1 MNEEQDQNMRD
12 KLGDSVEIMKE
23 RIEDMNMGSGLRN
36 TILAVIVIY
45 CLIALVLGYLWSSEP
60 ENFSVQQNAKVVAEE
75 FGIDPVIGFTTSVTL
90 TKVAK
95 TLLDKSG
102 GYLSNDILLPGLWLD
117 NIPNWEY
124 GVLVQVR
131 DLSRAL
137 RKDFSR
143 SQSQSTQDKDLE
155 IAEPQLHFDNDSWAV
170 PSTESEYRRGINALL
185 NYSQRLANPADDK
198 SQFYARADNLSQW
211 LLDVETRLGSLSQR
225 LSASVG
231 KRRLNTDLAGDTAS
245 RQSTANADDQE
256 VKTPWTEIDDVF
268 FEARGASWALL
279 HIMKAIEVDFRAIL
293 EKKNA
298 LVSLR
303 QIIRELEG
311 TQESMWSPM
320 ILNGSGFGLFA
331 NHSLVMASYIS
342 RANAGISDLRALL
355 SRG

>member
-1 MNEEQDQNMRD
+1 MREQ
-12 KLGDSVEIMKE
+12 LGDSVEIMKE
-23 RIEDMNMGSGLRN
+23 RIEDINMGSGLRKA
-36 TILAVIVIY
+36 IMAVVIIY
-45 CLIALVLGYLWSSEP
+45 CLVALILGYIWSSEP
-60 ENFSVQQNAKVVAEE
+60 ENFSVQQYAGAYAEE
-75 FGIDPVIGFTTSVTL
+75 LGVEPVIGFTTSVTL
-90 TKVAK
+90 MKIAETM
-95 TLLDKSG
+95 LDKPG
-102 GYLSNDILLPGLWLD
+102 GYLSNDIMLPGIWLD

-170 PSTESEYRRGINALL
+170 PSTESEYRRGITALG
-185 NYSQRLANPADDK
+185 NYSKRLTNPADDK

-268 FEARGASWALL
+268 YEARGASWALL
-279 HIMKAIEVDFRAIL
+279 HILKAIEVDFRAIL

-298 LVSLR
+298 LVSVR

-311 TQESMWSPM
+311 TQEAMGSPM
-320 ILNGSGFGLFA
+320 ILNDTGFGLFA

-342 RANAGISDLRALL
+342 RASAGISDLRTLL
-355 SRG
+355 TRG

>member
-1 MNEEQDQNMRD
+1 MREQ
-12 KLGDSVEIMKE
+12 LGDSVEIMKE
-23 RIEDMNMGSGLRN
+23 RIEDINMGSGLRKA
-36 TILAVIVIY
+36 IMAVVIIY
-45 CLIALVLGYLWSSEP
+45 CLVALILGYIWSSEP
-60 ENFSVQQNAKVVAEE
+60 ENFSVQQYAGAYAEE
-75 FGIDPVIGFTTSVTL
+75 LGVEPVIGFTTSVTL
-90 TKVAK
+90 MKIAETM
-95 TLLDKSG
+95 LDKPG
-102 GYLSNDILLPGLWLD
+102 GYLSNDIMLPGIWLD

-155 IAEPQLHFDNDSWAV
+155 TAEPQLHFDNDSWAV
-170 PSTESEYRRGINALL
+170 PSTESEYRRGITALG
-185 NYSQRLANPADDK
+185 NYSKRLTNPADDK
-198 SQFYARADNLSQW
+198 SQFYARADNLNQW

-231 KRRLNTDLAGDTAS
+231 KRRLNTDLAGDTAA
-245 RQSTANADDQE
+245 RQSTASADDQE

-268 FEARGASWALL
+268 YEARGASWALL
-279 HIMKAIEVDFRAIL
+279 HILKAIEVDFRAIL

-298 LVSLR
+298 LVSVR

-311 TQESMWSPM
+311 TQEAMGSPM
-320 ILNGSGFGLFA
+320 ILNDTGFGLFA

-342 RANAGISDLRALL
+342 RASAGISDLRTLL